1 MLVFKEATEIHGLL
15 FVLQDHDSD
24 AAATADE
31 STDAAPAKY
40 KPVPPRISV
49 SKCTMVDRWCD
60 GILASRT
67 SCTTSRCNVPKPEVR
82 HLLSL
87 FLLWSQKL
95 LHLQQL
101 HLLPLL
107 PGEGAPA
114 PGGKAD
120 TTPAPA
126 AEPETTAAA
135 PETTPAAP
143 AAEPETTAA
152 APETTPAAPAAEPAA
167 PTVEGAGAALED
179 DSWLRWCNLCGERS
193 YWRENACLNPHC
205 TVTRQI
211 FVKYV
216 IIIRRCKISCNP
228 SFLMVSL

>member
-1 MLVFKEATEIHGLL
+1 MVRWNTG
-15 FVLQDHDSD
+15 LQDLLYHQQ
-24 AAATADE
+24 AQ
-31 STDAAPAKY
+31 
-40 KPVPPRISV
+40 
-49 SKCTMVDRWCD
+49 C
-60 GILASRT
+60 
-67 SCTTSRCNVPKPEVR
+67 PKPEVR

-101 HLLPLL
+101 HLLPLQLKVLLLEKELLHLVEKLILHLL
-107 PGEGAPA
+107 PLQQNLRLQLLHLRLHLL
-114 PGGKAD
+114 
-120 TTPAPA
+120 
-126 AEPETTAAA
+126 
-135 PETTPAAP
+135 P

>member
-1 MLVFKEATEIHGLL
+1 MVSSLFCRTMILMLQQQQMNQQMQHQQNISQYLQGSQYPNAPWWTDGAMEYWPPGPPVPPAGAMSKARGAPPAEPVPPVEPEA
-15 FVLQDHDSD
+15 
-24 AAATADE
+24 
-31 STDAAPAKY
+31 AAPA
-40 KPVPPRISV
+40 
-49 SKCTMVDRWCD
+49 
-60 GILASRT
+60 A
-67 SCTTSRCNVPKPEVR
+67 
-82 HLLSL
+82 
-87 FLLWSQKL
+87 
-95 LHLQQL
+95 
-101 HLLPLL
+101 
-107 PGEGAPA
+107 
-114 PGGKAD
+114 
-120 TTPAPA
+120 
-126 AEPETTAAA
+126 
-135 PETTPAAP
+135 TTPAAP

>member
-1 MLVFKEATEIHGLL
+1 MVSSLFCRTMILMLQQQQMNQQMQHQQNISQY
-15 FVLQDHDSD
+15 LQGSQYPN
-24 AAATADE
+24 APWW
-31 STDAAPAKY
+31 TDGAMEY
-40 KPVPPRISV
+40 WPP
-49 SKCTMVDRWCD
+49 C
-60 GILASRT
+60 
-67 SCTTSRCNVPKPEVR
+67 PKPEVR

-87 FLLWSQKL
+87 FLLWSQNL
-95 LHLQQL
+95 LH
-101 HLLPLL
+101 
-107 PGEGAPA
+107 
-114 PGGKAD
+114 
-120 TTPAPA
+120 
-126 AEPETTAAA
+126 
-135 PETTPAAP
+135 AAP

>member
-1 MLVFKEATEIHGLL
+1 MVSSLFCRTMILMLQQQQMNQQMQHQQNISQYLQGSQYPNAPWWTDGAMEYWPPGPPVPPAGAMSKARGAPPAEPVPPVEPEA
-15 FVLQDHDSD
+15 
-24 AAATADE
+24 
-31 STDAAPAKY
+31 AAPA
-40 KPVPPRISV
+40 
-49 SKCTMVDRWCD
+49 
-60 GILASRT
+60 A
-67 SCTTSRCNVPKPEVR
+67 TTPAAPAAEGAA
-82 HLLSL
+82 
-87 FLLWSQKL
+87 
-95 LHLQQL
+95 
-101 HLLPLL
+101 

-114 PGGKAD
+114 PGVKAD
-120 TTPAPA
+120 TTPAAPA

-143 AAEPETTAA
+143 TAEPETTAA

-167 PTVEGAGAALED
+167 PTVEGAGAAPDGATWED

-216 IIIRRCKISCNP
+216 IIRRCKISCNP

>member
-1 MLVFKEATEIHGLL
+1 MVRWNTG
-15 FVLQDHDSD
+15 LQDLLYHQQ
-24 AAATADE
+24 
-31 STDAAPAKY
+31 
-40 KPVPPRISV
+40 VQ
-49 SKCTMVDRWCD
+49 C
-60 GILASRT
+60 
-67 SCTTSRCNVPKPEVR
+67 PKPEVR
-82 HLLSL
+82 HL
-87 FLLWSQKL
+87 
-95 LHLQQL
+95 
-101 HLLPLL
+101 PPVEPEAAAPAATTPAAPAAEGAA

-120 TTPAPA
+120 TTPAAPA